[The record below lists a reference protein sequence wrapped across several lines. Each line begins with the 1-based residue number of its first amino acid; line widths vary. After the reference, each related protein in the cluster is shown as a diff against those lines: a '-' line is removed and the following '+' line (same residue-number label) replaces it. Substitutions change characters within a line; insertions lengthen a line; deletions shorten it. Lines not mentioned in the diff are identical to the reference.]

1 MLFRNIIS
9 EVIRPDFFD
18 FFVYWLI
25 SCSLSDTGLFFAGT
39 MSQKWSESLLFVKNP
54 VFSTKSSYLM
64 FPSFLPYAGFSY
76 LNASILYARI
86 CLSINGIFTFF
97 VGSIAVN
104 DGSWMIKMSSLNDNW
119 IPRLFAWFQNEI
131 GMGLDHEKLMRLKSR
146 LSGVGTPHSF
156 RNFMTKNTFRN
167 SEPGN
172 EAQIRN
178 WRYGL
183 SLASK
188 YDDGQD
194 FLIFA
199 PISVNHCDD
208 LARLVRPSTPGRAI
222 GTFMYLIGW
231 YHFYTS

>member
-1 MLFRNIIS
+1 MFPVWYRVVFCRDHES
-9 EVIRPDFFD
+9 EMKWKSSFCQK
-18 FFVYWLI
+18 
-25 SCSLSDTGLFFAGT
+25 SGLFYEVFLFDVPFIST
-39 MSQKWSESLLFVKNP
+39 LCWVQLFERLNLVCSYLFVNKWN
-54 VFSTKSSYLM
+54 FY
-64 FPSFLPYAGFSY
+64 
-76 LNASILYARI
+76 
-86 CLSINGIFTFF
+86 FF

-104 DGSWMIKMSSLNDNW
+104 AGSWMIKMSSLNDNW

>member
-1 MLFRNIIS
+1 MKSSGQIFSI
-9 EVIRPDFFD
+9 

-119 IPRLFAWFQNEI
+119 IPRLFEWFQNEI

-156 RNFMTKNTFRN
+156 RNFMTKKYISKFRAWKWGSN
-167 SEPGN
+167 SELKIWL
-172 EAQIRN
+172 EFSLKI
-178 WRYGL
+178 WRWPRF
-183 SLASK
+183 SHICS
-188 YDDGQD
+188 D
-194 FLIFA
+194 F
-199 PISVNHCDD
+199 
-208 LARLVRPSTPGRAI
+208 R
-222 GTFMYLIGW
+222 
-231 YHFYTS
+231 